1 MYILIQKS
9 VLLTYLYYY
18 YKKLTLNGVNVLSR
32 NHSLPNKKKTLPGV
46 GHLPLSCWSEV
57 SQRPPKQY
65 RILPGIVS
73 CLPEFT
79 KQETL
84 TEILLALN

>member
-1 MYILIQKS
+1 M
-9 VLLTYLYYY
+9 LLMFFLETIVYQI
-18 YKKLTLNGVNVLSR
+18 
-32 NHSLPNKKKTLPGV
+32 KKKILPGV

-57 SQRPPKQY
+57 SQRLTKQY

-84 TEILLALN
+84 NEI